1 MAHKTKIT
9 YSLGVIRRVH
19 SLPVEEETNT
29 RDVLALTVAERIHE
43 FLELGS
49 PLNLEEDLVVVIR
62 HLDVEVFR
70 LAGVLRL
77 LHIVGASVVGHGC
90 GEWGS
95 RLLVMLD
102 SYRCGG
108 LGYLVVSCFVGCI
121 GSCVRRTDARNVDF
135 IVRRRGESVS
145 PSVEV

>member
-9 YSLGVIRRVH
+9 YSLGVVRRVH

-70 LAGVLRL
+70 LASVLRL

-95 RLLVMLD
+95 KVVGDIGLLRAQRTWVSGGQLL
-102 SYRCGG
+102 CGMWWELCETNKRAG
-108 LGYLVVSCFVGCI
+108 K
-121 GSCVRRTDARNVDF
+121 R
-135 IVRRRGESVS
+135 
-145 PSVEV
+145 